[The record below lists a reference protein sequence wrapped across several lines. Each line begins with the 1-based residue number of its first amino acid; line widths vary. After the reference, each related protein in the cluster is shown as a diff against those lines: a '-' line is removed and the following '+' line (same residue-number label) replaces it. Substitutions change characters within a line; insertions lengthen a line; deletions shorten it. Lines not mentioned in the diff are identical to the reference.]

1 MQACAVKSEDS
12 AKATALWGEESSLPK
27 GIDSEALDGWWQN
40 GTGDSDEE
48 TLRTACI
55 AIEVLA
61 GIESPPDEKQARM
74 AYQMQRLVEGM
85 GSGQGDRKQQLLDQV
100 NRFISLRP
108 EGGWV
113 GRFCSGVEAVRAISG
128 A

>member
-1 MQACAVKSEDS
+1 
-12 AKATALWGEESSLPK
+12 
-27 GIDSEALDGWWQN
+27 
-40 GTGDSDEE
+40 
-48 TLRTACI
+48 
-55 AIEVLA
+55 
-61 GIESPPDEKQARM
+61 M

-108 EGGWV
+108 EGAWV